1 LLLPYFLIKDGVY
14 FTLNAFAVGFL
25 WVYFVKKYWFF
36 VGWVFGD
43 ALYIF
48 LLNLEVY

>member
-1 LLLPYFLIKDGVY
+1 LIKDGVY

-36 VGWVFGD
+36 GD
-43 ALYIF
+43 AL
-48 LLNLEVY
+48 